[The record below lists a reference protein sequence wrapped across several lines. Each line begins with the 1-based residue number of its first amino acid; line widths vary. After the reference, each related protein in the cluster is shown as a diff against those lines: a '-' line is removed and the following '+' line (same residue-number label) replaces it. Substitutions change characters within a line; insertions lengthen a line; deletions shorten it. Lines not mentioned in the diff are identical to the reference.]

1 MPSTV
6 GMQCKTYYGETD
18 IYMKLRIDP
27 LFELRLK
34 LNVSIQIGFSYT
46 LLPL

>member
-18 IYMKLRIDP
+18 IYMKLRI
-27 LFELRLK
+27 
-34 LNVSIQIGFSYT
+34 NIYNI
-46 LLPL
+46 